1 MKLRHRTPRS
11 GLFLGVCLTIV
22 TLSLTGCGLFQT
34 REPSPGDDE
43 NKVQWIPPEAMYIA
57 LGNMKRSL
65 EAKVLTNYGLSF
77 SDVILE
83 MIMDPADEGALG
95 DNPFEVWSAREE
107 EQRMRGILMATDASL
122 VVTWTVGDSIQE
134 TPSDHYYEDLEYRLE
149 FDLDGQLAIYTGLVD
164 LWFHDSGDGLWHA
177 TRWIDKRDGSANHT
191 WCWLRAVN
199 KVEFPTP

>member
-11 GLFLGVCLTIV
+11 GLFLGVCLTIGA
-22 TLSLTGCGLFQT
+22 LSLTGCCLFQT
-34 REPSPGDDE
+34 REPPPGDGDG
-43 NKVQWIPPEAMYIA
+43 KVQWIPPEAMHIA

-77 SDVILE
+77 SEVILE
-83 MIMDPADEGALG
+83 MIMDLADEGALG
-95 DNPFEVWSAREE
+95 DNPFEVWSRREE
-107 EQRMRGILMATDASL
+107 EQRMRGILTATDASL

-134 TPSDHYYEDLEYRLE
+134 TANDQYYEDLEYRLE

-164 LWFHDSGDGLWHA
+164 LWFRDSGDGLWHV
-177 TRWIDKRDGSANHT
+177 TRWIDKRDGSANST